1 LSKCNSE
8 PILELNDTNFEEY
21 KAKNEYLLIY
31 FHASYSQE
39 SISLQKHFIEIPKY
53 LNKTKPIVYGIISQK
68 NYYVNHKYKVEFPY
82 PRILLINKDNNYVYK
97 GEIKTDSIAEWVMR

>member
-1 LSKCNSE
+1 MNLSGRLNTLKIYLVIPFFYLLIIINLSKCNSE

-68 NYYVNHKYKVEFPY
+68 NYYVNHKYIWVEY
-82 PRILLINKDNNYVYK
+82 I
-97 GEIKTDSIAEWVMR
+97 DS